1 MVQPYE
7 RSRACG
13 CDLRNRCRCRP
24 SIDRCANPLLL
35 VNTQLLGG
43 DAPTQRPSPQ
53 QFRIRS
59 EPHLR
64 AHRHR
69 VELRAGVDEIERT
82 CLLDDD
88 AVQVIQHEPNVFG
101 GIPVEPGG
109 VDGLLAAGR
118 AVRKPEPIVE
128 VDLAVAAGDFP
139 RAPVAALPGP
149 RMGRYDVV
157 IAAGRGI
164 VGAGFAGQGPACF
177 DRR

>member
-1 MVQPYE
+1 M
-7 RSRACG
+7 
-13 CDLRNRCRCRP
+13 
-24 SIDRCANPLLL
+24 
-35 VNTQLLGG
+35 
-43 DAPTQRPSPQ
+43 
-53 QFRIRS
+53 
-59 EPHLR
+59 
-64 AHRHR
+64 
-69 VELRAGVDEIERT
+69 
-82 CLLDDD
+82 
-88 AVQVIQHEPNVFG
+88 QVIQHEPNVFG

-139 RAPVAALPGP
+139 GAPVVALPGP